1 VSDQLV
7 ECFRDLPDYL
17 GWHML
22 LSVSALAVGL
32 AFSVPLGIAVSRS
45 PRVAELTQ
53 GVAGVIQTVPSLALL
68 VLMVPLLGGRTGFW
82 PAFVALILYSILPIL
97 ANTVIGLRGV
107 DPVVI
112 EAGRGLGM
120 SDRELLRKVQLPLA
134 SPVIIGGIRTA
145 TVLVVGTATLVTPV
159 GGTSLGNYI
168 FGGLETSD
176 YVATVF
182 GCAMAAV
189 LAVVMD
195 QLVRLFEL
203 AARRRNPRLAWIG
216 AAGLLSLLGI
226 GLYGPISKLFAPP
239 PQYVAG
245 APFTEQHILSEV
257 MKEKLR
263 SAGLAVNQRKG
274 MAEGVQF
281 LALRGNQIDCCV
293 NYTGN
298 IWAVLMKKKASADR
312 QTIYDEVSR
321 FLRTSYGVIC
331 LGKLGFENAYAL
343 AMNPRRAEELLGS
356 DRTRWA
362 VSRLAEQTR
371 RMPVSISGDLQFF
384 RRLEWRQLRDR
395 YELRFREKKEADPTL
410 MYGAVRD
417 GAVDVIVAYSSDG
430 RIGKYGLV
438 LLKDDLGVLPSYDA
452 ILLVSAKAAVKP
464 RLIEALKPLVQ
475 GGGTIDNAT
484 MQEANRQVD
493 VEGKSSRRVA
503 LELLEAIAARRKE
516 SGGKRPGTARGPG
529 VYRR

>member
-1 VSDQLV
+1 M
-7 ECFRDLPDYL
+7 ECLRDLPDYL

-32 AFSVPLGIAVSRS
+32 AFSVPLGIAVSRR
-45 PRVAELTQ
+45 PRLAELTQ
-53 GVAGVIQTVPSLALL
+53 GVAGIIQTVPSLALL

-82 PAFVALILYSILPIL
+82 PAFIALILYSILPIL
-97 ANTVIGLRGV
+97 ANTVIGLRGI
-107 DPVVI
+107 DPILI

-120 SDRELLRKVQLPLA
+120 NDRELLRRVQLPLA
-134 SPVIIGGIRTA
+134 APVIIGGIRTA

-182 GCAMAAV
+182 GCILAAV

-203 AARRRNPRLAWIG
+203 AARRRDARLAWLGG
-216 AAGLLSLLGI
+216 AGMFLLLGC
-226 GLYGPISKLFAPP
+226 GLFGPVRNVFTPAPE
-239 PQYVAG
+239 YVAG
-245 APFTEQHILSEV
+245 APFTEQHILTEL
-257 MKEKLR
+257 MKEKLQA
-263 SAGLAVNQRKG
+263 AGLTVSQRKG

-298 IWAVLMKKKASADR
+298 IWAVLMKETESADR
-312 QTIYDEVSR
+312 GVLYEKVCD
-321 FLRTSYGVIC
+321 FLRRRYGVVC

-343 AMNPRRAEELLGS
+343 CMNPTKARELLGP
-356 DRTRWA
+356 DPQQWTI
-362 VSRLAEQTR
+362 SRLAERTQR
-371 RMPVSISGDLQFF
+371 LHVSVSGDLQFF

-395 YELRFREKKEADPTL
+395 YGLRFHEKKEADPTL
-410 MYGAVRD
+410 MYLAVRD
-417 GAVDVIVAYSSDG
+417 GDVDAIVAYTSDG
-430 RIGKYGLV
+430 RIEKYGLV

-452 ILLVSAKAAVKP
+452 ILLVSAKAAGKT
-464 RLIEALKPLVQ
+464 RFLQALTPLVEN
-475 GGGTIDNAT
+475 GGAISDAT

-493 VEGKSSRRVA
+493 VDGRAPRRVA
-503 LELLEAIAARRKE
+503 LELLKFTEQRVNRQL
-516 SGGKRPGTARGPG
+516 SR
-529 VYRR
+529 